1 MFLNLINDWYFMI
14 DGKVIWDILKLTN
27 KFWKV
32 TTKLFESNWINKT
45 CWIEIFSEMIKDFLR
60 GTFPRSWFQC
70 WLFFVPRGKCL
81 SSSLFDR
88 RLIDLSIF
96 YFKIFIFKKKLA
108 RSLILSRVFDNSF
121 ELAFWAI
128 CWSFKSYSSLNMT
141 WSSHDWY
148 NHVFSRIG
156 NVSSVAEFI

>member
-1 MFLNLINDWYFMI
+1 MI
-14 DGKVIWDILKLTN
+14 GTSWLMG
-27 KFWKV
+27 
-32 TTKLFESNWINKT
+32 KLFEIFWNSRTNSGRLPLSSLRVTESTRLVGLKYFLKWSR
-45 CWIEIFSEMIKDFLR
+45 IFSGEH
-60 GTFPRSWFQC
+60 FPGAGFSVDSC
-70 WLFFVPRGKCL
+70 FVARGKCL
-81 SSSLFDR
+81 SSSLVDR